1 MYRVCR
7 DPLLP
12 VQARLWPPDVLFW
25 EFVFRPKNFQFFFGN
40 HANTNIK
47 MWPNLPADSRK
58 KDLNNPNFRSVRSA
72 KMQSLLLDLINA

>member
-25 EFVFRPKNFQFFFGN
+25 EFFAAPIFF
-40 HANTNIK
+40 
-47 MWPNLPADSRK
+47 WESRK
-58 KDLNNPNFRSVRSA
+58 HQHQNGVALYAARV
-72 KMQSLLLDLINA
+72 Q